1 MTVDKATRN
10 RQNAPSRARYEA
22 KAYRKYTIR
31 VRQDAADGF
40 SPDDLELAA
49 SAANQSVNAYI
60 NQAIQERIARDSG
73 NN

>member
-22 KAYRKYTIR
+22 KSYRKYTIR

-40 SPDDLELAA
+40 SPDDLERAA
-49 SAANQSVNAYI
+49 AAENQSVNAYI
-60 NQAIQERIARDSG
+60 NQAIQERIARDIKG
-73 NN
+73 N